1 MDKRIKI
8 VINRAKIAT
17 KEILCECEETLETM
31 KEVIYARGYSM
42 TEKLNEKS
50 KKITETKRNN
60 KKGNKWTER
69 RSANT
74 YWLNK
79 IRGVKVTS
87 GILNR
92 MKKKIKWKHL
102 TIWHHWKR
110 L

>member
-1 MDKRIKI
+1 MDKRVKI

-17 KEILCECEETLETM
+17 KEILYECEETLETM

-74 YWLNK
+74 CWLNK

-92 MKKKIKWKHL
+92 MNKKIKLKHL